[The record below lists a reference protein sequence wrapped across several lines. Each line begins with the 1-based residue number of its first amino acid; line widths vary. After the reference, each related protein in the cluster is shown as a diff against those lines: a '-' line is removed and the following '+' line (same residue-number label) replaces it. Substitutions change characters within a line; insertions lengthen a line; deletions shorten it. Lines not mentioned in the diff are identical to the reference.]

1 MFSRGNSTVFFHESS
16 RQFGPVMSGSGISVL
31 SIDGTSNPIH
41 HAGAF
46 NAPVSVMDTGNEYE
60 FI

>member
-1 MFSRGNSTVFFHESS
+1 MFSRGNSTVQLHEISS
-16 RQFGPVMSGSGISVL
+16 QLGPVMSGSGTSVL

-46 NAPVSVMDTGNEYE
+46 NAPVSVMGHGE
-60 FI
+60 